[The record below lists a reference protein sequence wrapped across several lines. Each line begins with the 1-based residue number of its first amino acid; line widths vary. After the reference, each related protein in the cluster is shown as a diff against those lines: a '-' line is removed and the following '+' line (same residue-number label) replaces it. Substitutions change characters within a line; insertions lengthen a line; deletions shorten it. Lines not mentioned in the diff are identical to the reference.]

1 MQETEGFSRAF
12 LDESIDILSAI
23 DDSSLNAI
31 AEVLATT
38 RERGGRLFLAGSG
51 GGAGHASHAACDF
64 RILAG
69 LEAYCVSDNV
79 SELTARVND
88 AGWEGAYADW
98 LRASRIGPDDTLFV
112 FSVGGGDERTGLSI
126 NLLRA
131 MDVARQAGAAIVGIA
146 GRDGGALAQCAKA
159 VVVVPTRDPAH
170 VTPQTEG
177 IQALLWHL
185 LVTHPLVAARR
196 PTWESSGSDS

>member
-1 MQETEGFSRAF
+1 LPEAGFARAF
-12 LDESIDILSAI
+12 LEESIDILQSI
-23 DDSSLNAI
+23 DDASLDAI
-31 AEVLATT
+31 AAVLAAT
-38 RERGGRLFLAGSG
+38 RERGGRVFLAGSG
-51 GGAGHASHAACDF
+51 GGAGHASHATCDF

-88 AGWEGAYADW
+88 AGWENAYASW
-98 LRASRIGPDDTLFV
+98 LETSRIDANDALFV
-112 FSVGGGDERTGLSI
+112 FSVGGGDEATGLSI

-131 MDVARQAGAAIVGIA
+131 MDVARRAGASIIGVA
-146 GRDGGALAQCAKA
+146 GRDGGALARCADA
-159 VVVVPTRDPAH
+159 VVIVPTRDPAH

-185 LVTHPLVAARR
+185 LVTHPSLAARQ
-196 PTWESSGSDS
+196 PTWESSGSGS